1 MSFLNY
7 QKKLF
12 EHFQSNEESSLEESG
27 QACSPGR
34 SQFNDIMLILA
45 YVGLQEQMSAFVL
58 LLPFPR
64 KSIFPVSILIWMVA

>member
-45 YVGLQEQMSAFVL
+45 YVCLQEQMSAFVL
-58 LLPFPR
+58 LYHFLENLFFR
-64 KSIFPVSILIWMVA
+64 STFQSEW